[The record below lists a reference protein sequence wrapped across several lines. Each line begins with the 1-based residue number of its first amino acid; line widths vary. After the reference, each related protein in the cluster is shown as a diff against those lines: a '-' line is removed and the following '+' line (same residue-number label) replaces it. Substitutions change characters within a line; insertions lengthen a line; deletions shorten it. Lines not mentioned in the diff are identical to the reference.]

1 MVADASFEA
10 ALSLQL
16 NSAPGRMHADA
27 EHEITVRQAVSAD
40 LEPLTDLFDQ
50 YRQFQGQHAD
60 RAAARSFL
68 KARFDHGE
76 SILFIALAGDAP
88 LGFAQLYPSFSS
100 VALSR
105 VFILN
110 DLFVA
115 ETGRRRQVASRLLA
129 ELEAYAWS
137 FGACRITLNVG
148 RSNTSAQALYAA
160 RGWEQDERHFMVHR
174 YPPPNAGD
182 A

>member
-1 MVADASFEA
+1 MSE
-10 ALSLQL
+10 
-16 NSAPGRMHADA
+16 RR
-27 EHEITVRQAVSAD
+27 VRQAVLSD
-40 LEPLTDLFDQ
+40 LPVLAPLFDA
-50 YRQFQGQHAD
+50 YRQFYD
-60 RAAARSFL
+60 RASDLGAAESFL
-68 KARFDHGE
+68 RDRFNYGE
-76 SILFIALAGDAP
+76 SVLFLAFAGDDAV
-88 LGFAQLYPSFSS
+88 GFTQLYPSFSS

>member
-1 MVADASFEA
+1 
-10 ALSLQL
+10 
-16 NSAPGRMHADA
+16 MHADA
-27 EHEITVRQAVSAD
+27 EPEITVRQAVSAD
-40 LEPLTDLFDQ
+40 LEPLADLFDR
-50 YRQFQGQHAD
+50 YRQFQGQPAD
-60 RAAARSFL
+60 RAAARRFL

-76 SILFIALAGDAP
+76 SILFIALEEATA

-115 ETGRRRQVASRLLA
+115 EDGRRRQVASRLLA

-137 FGACRITLNVG
+137 FGACRVTLNVG

-160 RGWEQDERHFMVHR
+160 RGWEQDERHLMVHR
-174 YPPPNAGD
+174 YPPPAAGD

>member
-1 MVADASFEA
+1 
-10 ALSLQL
+10 
-16 NSAPGRMHADA
+16 MHADA

-40 LEPLTDLFDQ
+40 LEPLADLFDQ
-50 YRQFQGQHAD
+50 YRQFQGQPAD

-76 SILFIALAGDAP
+76 SILFIARASATP

-115 ETGRRRQVASRLLA
+115 EAGRRRQVASRLLA

-148 RSNTSAQALYAA
+148 RSNTGAQALYAA
-160 RGWEQDERHFMVHR
+160 RGWEQDQRHFMVHR
-174 YPPPNAGD
+174 YPPPGAGD

>member
-105 VFILN
+105 VFILSAGAESK
-110 DLFVA
+110 DL
-115 ETGRRRQVASRLLA
+115 
-129 ELEAYAWS
+129 
-137 FGACRITLNVG
+137 
-148 RSNTSAQALYAA
+148 
-160 RGWEQDERHFMVHR
+160 
-174 YPPPNAGD
+174 
-182 A
+182 